1 MKLHKNNNDEIID
14 VDPAL
19 EYPDI
24 HTTNDSGDEDGSTI

>member
-1 MKLHKNNNDEIID
+1 MNHHENNEILD

-24 HTTNDSGDEDGSTI
+24 ETNDLEVEEWQ